1 MQIAVISD
9 LHLGRKDK
17 LDQFYRN
24 QGAEAQLHTLL
35 KYLENNVDKIILLG
49 DIFETLR
56 GRTPNHTAELEM
68 TLKHYPRIAKKIL
81 TNKKYV
87 LIQGNHD
94 ACTGSLLGATEML
107 KIKDNGTSIAFF
119 HGHQLDPIVGNFWN
133 KNFEKIGV
141 WFGGWLERMG
151 MDITRK
157 GNIASK
163 IRAINN
169 QWRAGGFEKLAASM
183 ASEMGADIVVTGHS
197 HHPMKIEYADALFLN
212 SGTRVCARQ
221 DMVLIDTTAHTYDV
235 FKKFNASSQNQT
247 LPLREESLS

>member
-17 LDQFYRN
+17 LDQFNRN
-24 QGAEAQLHTLL
+24 QGAEAQLYTLL
-35 KYLENNVDKIILLG
+35 RYLENHVDKIILLG

-56 GRTPNHTAELEM
+56 GKTLDQESELRSA
-68 TLKHYPRIAKKIL
+68 LKHYPKVSKKLL
-81 TNKKYV
+81 TNEKYV

-94 ACTGSLLGATEML
+94 VATGSLLNAPEML
-107 KIKDNGTSIAFF
+107 QVKDNGTNIAFF
-119 HGHQLDPIVGNFWN
+119 HGHQLDPVVGDFWTR
-133 KNFEKIGV
+133 NFENVGV
-141 WFGGWLERMG
+141 WLGGWLERMG

-163 IRAINN
+163 IKAIND
-169 QWRAGGFEKLAASM
+169 QWKAGKFEKMAASM

-197 HHPMKIEYADALFLN
+197 HHPMKVEYSDALFQN
-212 SGTRVCARQ
+212 SGTRVCGRQ

-235 FKKFNASSQNQT
+235 FKQFNASSQVIPGGDYPT
-247 LPLREESLS
+247 TS